1 MTLRDTKLESVS
13 GRNELVAVGNMLGRT
28 IHSVGKEADGGE
40 EADKEYRK
48 EKEGLLEV

>member
-13 GRNELVAVGNMLGRT
+13 GRNELVAVGHMLGRT
-28 IHSVGKEADGGE
+28 IHSVGKEAGGGG
-40 EADKEYRK
+40 AGKEYRK